1 MQGIRII
8 GTGMCIPEM
17 VVSNEDYTKFVDT
30 SDEWIT
36 TRTGIKTR
44 HISDGSP
51 AFLMSVESSKRALA
65 DAGIEAK
72 DIDLILHT
80 SVTPDYVTP
89 SMSCILQG
97 KIGALNA
104 MCIDINCACAAF
116 VYALDMARR
125 YLATGDVKN
134 VLIVST
140 EILSKITDYEDRSTC
155 VLFGDG
161 SAACV
166 VTAGEGLFSSYLGA
180 DGTGSHT
187 IFARNFPIE
196 NAFTEPKS
204 LQDFDGLR
212 DWKEHKLFMDGR
224 EVYKFATHAMA
235 EAVEKA
241 AEKAGIT
248 LDEID
253 HVAAHQANYRILDT
267 AAARLGMPIEKFY
280 LNVNKYGN
288 TSSASI
294 PICLHE
300 MDEKGLLKSGDRVCV
315 VGFGAGLIYGAA
327 IFEWNKK

>member
-1 MQGIRII
+1 MQGISIK

-17 VVSNEDYTKFVDT
+17 IATNEDYAKFVET

-51 AFLMSVESSKRALA
+51 AYLMSVKSAQQA
-65 DAGIEAK
+65 IQNAGITAA

-80 SVTPDYVTP
+80 SVTPDYVSP
-89 SMSCILQG
+89 SMSCIVQG
-97 KIGALNA
+97 KIGAVNA
-104 MCIDINCACAAF
+104 ACIDLNCACAAF

-125 YLATGDVKN
+125 YLATGDVKH
-134 VLIVST
+134 VLIVAS
-140 EILSKITDYEDRSTC
+140 ELLSKITDYEDRSTC

-166 VTAGEGLFSSYLGA
+166 VTAGDGMFSSYLGA
-180 DGTGSHT
+180 DGTGAHS
-187 IFARNFPIE
+187 IFARNFPVDNVFSE
-196 NAFTEPKS
+196 TKNLA
-204 LQDFDGLR
+204 DFDGFGE
-212 DWKEHKLFMDGR
+212 WKEKKLYMDGR

-235 EAVEKA
+235 SAIEKA
-241 AEKAGIT
+241 AQKAGISV
-248 LDEID
+248 DEID
-253 HVAAHQANYRILDT
+253 HVAAHQANIRIIET
-267 AAARLGMPIEKFY
+267 AANRLGIPMEKFY
-280 LNVNKYGN
+280 TNIEKYGN

-300 MDEKGLLKSGDRVCV
+300 MEEKKIMKKGDKICI

-327 IFEWNKK
+327 IFEWDKD

>member
-51 AFLMSVESSKRALA
+51 AFLMSVESAKRALA

-161 SAACV
+161 A
-166 VTAGEGLFSSYLGA
+166 
-180 DGTGSHT
+180 
-187 IFARNFPIE
+187 
-196 NAFTEPKS
+196 
-204 LQDFDGLR
+204 
-212 DWKEHKLFMDGR
+212 
-224 EVYKFATHAMA
+224 
-235 EAVEKA
+235 
-241 AEKAGIT
+241 
-248 LDEID
+248 
-253 HVAAHQANYRILDT
+253 
-267 AAARLGMPIEKFY
+267 
-280 LNVNKYGN
+280 
-288 TSSASI
+288 
-294 PICLHE
+294 
-300 MDEKGLLKSGDRVCV
+300 
-315 VGFGAGLIYGAA
+315 GAA
-327 IFEWNKK
+327 GRVGCLRRDGGRRPVFVLSGRGRNRGPYHFRAEFPDRERLYRAKVSPGL